1 MTAGITG
8 SPSHVHF
15 LHLTSLQS
23 KALCIIL
30 QHNVLLIVRGCW
42 TPSQIP
48 TSKNTLSAVCGR
60 IFKTFTSNQYLC
72 PQIRVFPH
80 FSLHATCIRPC
91 MHSPHVPWHR
101 WLQLS
106 KAPHGIWHW
115 DSSSSEN
122 GSKTTQTTSKL
133 INTLLSSKHPCVL
146 ETQMTHNLRVSTQCY

>member
-15 LHLTSLQS
+15 LQLTSLQS

-30 QHNVLLIVRGCW
+30 HHDVFLIVRVCW
-42 TPSQIP
+42 TASQIP
-48 TSKNTLSAVCGR
+48 ASKNTLSAVCGH
-60 IFKTFTSNQYLC
+60 ILKTFTSNQYLC
-72 PQIRVFPH
+72 PQISVFPH

-91 MHSPHVPWHR
+91 MHSPHVPRHR

-106 KAPHGIWHW
+106 KALHGTWHL

-122 GSKTTQTTSKL
+122 GSKTRQTASKL
-133 INTLLSSKHPCVL
+133 INTMLSSKQPSML
-146 ETQMTHNLRVSTQCY
+146 QTQMTHNLRFSTRCY